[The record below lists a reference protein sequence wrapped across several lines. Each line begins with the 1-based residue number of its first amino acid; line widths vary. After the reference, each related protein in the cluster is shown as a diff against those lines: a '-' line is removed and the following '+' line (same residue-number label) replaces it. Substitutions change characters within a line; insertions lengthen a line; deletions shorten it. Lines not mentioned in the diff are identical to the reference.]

1 MADETVENAPAEEQ
15 SPVEETAA
23 TVETTSPV
31 EELTLGQGAPADES
45 VIGTS
50 YAPMVRGKI
59 DRSGAA
65 IGTGRR
71 KTAVARVRI
80 KDGGGE
86 LSINGRTLDD
96 FFKTDRDRQ
105 SVLAPLKS
113 TETFGKV
120 DVWVRVS
127 GGGTTGQAGAIILGI
142 ARALQVRDHSL
153 HATLSTGGYLTRDSR
168 MVERKKYGYKK
179 ARRSFQ
185 FSKR

>member
-1 MADETVENAPAEEQ
+1 MADETENGGVA
-15 SPVEETAA
+15 VEESPQTGEAA
-23 TVETTSPV
+23 TTAG
-31 EELTLGQGAPADES
+31 ELTLGQGAPAEEA

-59 DRSGAA
+59 DRGGAA

-80 KDGGGE
+80 KDGSGQ

-105 SVLAPLKS
+105 SVLAPLRA
-113 TETFGKV
+113 TDTHGKV
-120 DVWVRVS
+120 DVWVRVD
-127 GGGTTGQAGAIILGI
+127 GGGTTGQAGAIVLGI
-142 ARALQVRDHSL
+142 ARALQARDHTL
-153 HATLSTGGYLTRDSR
+153 HVTLSSGGYLTRDSR
-168 MVERKKYGYKK
+168 MVERKKYGFKK